1 MKGSTRTGRHTP
13 YFVLA
18 ALSIAAV
25 VASFYLT
32 HQMSLAAARL
42 EAGARSLGDVQEALA
57 RYEIVTLGL
66 LGLLIAGLVVYGY
79 RLSRELDGAV
89 GILDEVRAWR
99 EAEETL
105 KATVATVSKERDLAL
120 DSARAKSE
128 FLATM
133 SHEIRTPMNGVLGV
147 TGLLLD
153 TELAPHQ
160 REYAQTVRA
169 SAEALLTIIND
180 ILDFSKIE
188 AGKLTVEPVAFN
200 LRHTVEEIGELLAVR
215 AEEKRIALAVRY
227 PADAP
232 EGVVTDP
239 GRLRQVLLNLV
250 GNAVK
255 FTRAGHVLI
264 DVACVER
271 SATDALFR
279 FQVEDTGIGIA
290 NEQLA
295 RLFERFSQ
303 ADASTPRT
311 YGGTGLGLSISRQL
325 VECLGGTIDVTSRL
339 GEGSIFTVSLRLPL
353 APEVPTG
360 RPAAVIASP
369 SPARV
374 RVLIVDDHELTRK
387 VLDEQLRT
395 QGIPCDTATGGM
407 EAFTRLRQAARE
419 GAPYTVALLDHGM
432 ADTDGLTL
440 ANAIRSDTSLNAL
453 ALIMLS
459 SAGHRLDAAQLAAHG
474 FAGHVTKP
482 VRLHALMDAVAL
494 AATTRP
500 RATGAAARPPAA
512 GTATAPVTAPVTGP
526 VTAPLLRS
534 EGHSP
539 RSTLAA
545 TPLIVP
551 PPPKEAPRAAVARA
565 TPSSGSQERPAQ
577 FRALIVEDNP
587 INQTVAVKMIER
599 MGGVTDV
606 AANGREALAFVAG
619 RRYDI
624 IFMDCHM
631 PEMDGFEATGEIR
644 RTEAPDARIPIVAV
658 TAGTMSGERE
668 RCAAVGMDD
677 FIAKPI
683 SKQRLDEV
691 VERWLGR
698 SAALV

>member
-1 MKGSTRTGRHTP
+1 MKGSPRTGRHTL

-25 VASFYLT
+25 LASLYLT
-32 HQMSLAAARL
+32 HQMGLAAARL
-42 EAGARSLGDVQEALA
+42 QAGARSLGDLQATLA
-57 RYEIVTLGL
+57 RYETVTLGL
-66 LGLLIAGLVVYGY
+66 LGVLIAGVAMYGY
-79 RLSRELDGAV
+79 RLSRELDDANGM
-89 GILDEVRAWR
+89 LREVRAHR

-105 KATVATVSKERDLAL
+105 KTAVATLSEERDRAL

-133 SHEIRTPMNGVLGV
+133 SHEIRTPMNGVLGM

-153 TELAPHQ
+153 TELAPYQ

-188 AGKLTVEPVAFN
+188 AGKFTVEPMAFN

-215 AEEKRIALAVRY
+215 ADEQHIALAVHY
-227 PADAP
+227 PAEAP

-239 GRLRQVLLNLV
+239 GRLRQVLLNLA

-255 FTRAGHVLI
+255 FTREGHVLI
-264 DVACVER
+264 DVACVEQ

-279 FQVEDTGIGIA
+279 IQVEDTGIGIA
-290 NEQLA
+290 DEQLA

-325 VECLGGTIDVTSRL
+325 VECLGGTIEVKSRL
-339 GEGSIFTVSLRLPL
+339 GHGSTFTVVLRLPL

-360 RPAAVIASP
+360 RPASIAS
-369 SPARV
+369 
-374 RVLIVDDHELTRK
+374 
-387 VLDEQLRT
+387 
-395 QGIPCDTATGGM
+395 
-407 EAFTRLRQAARE
+407 
-419 GAPYTVALLDHGM
+419 
-432 ADTDGLTL
+432 
-440 ANAIRSDTSLNAL
+440 
-453 ALIMLS
+453 
-459 SAGHRLDAAQLAAHG
+459 
-474 FAGHVTKP
+474 
-482 VRLHALMDAVAL
+482 
-494 AATTRP
+494 TTRP
-500 RATGAAARPPAA
+500 RAGAVGTTTTPARASQPPPGPPAA
-512 GTATAPVTAPVTGP
+512 APTTAPFSVPFTAPFTAPVTAPVTAVAAAP
-526 VTAPLLRS
+526 ATALAPRR
-534 EGHSP
+534 EAHSP
-539 RSTLAA
+539 RSTRAA

-551 PPPKEAPRAAVARA
+551 PSAEAPRAAIAHAMR
-565 TPSSGSQERPAQ
+565 PPESHERPAQ

-631 PEMDGFEATGEIR
+631 PEMDGFEATTEIR
-644 RTEAPDARIPIVAV
+644 RSEAPNARIPIVAV

-677 FIAKPI
+677 FIAKPV

-691 VERWLGR
+691 IERWLGR
-698 SAALV
+698 SVALV

>member
-1 MKGSTRTGRHTP
+1 MKGSPRSGRHTL

-18 ALSIAAV
+18 SLSIAAV
-25 VASFYLT
+25 AGSLYLI
-32 HQMSLAAARL
+32 HQMGLATARAGLGTAAGAASLANL
-42 EAGARSLGDVQEALA
+42 QEALA
-57 RYEIVTLGL
+57 RYELVTLGL
-66 LGLLIAGLVVYGY
+66 LGGLIVGVAIYGY
-79 RLSRELDGAV
+79 RLSRELDDAHGMLHEVGARR
-89 GILDEVRAWR
+89 D
-99 EAEETL
+99 AEDTL
-105 KATVATVSKERDLAL
+105 KATVATLSQERDRAL

-153 TELAPHQ
+153 TDLAPHQ

-188 AGKLTVEPVAFN
+188 AGKLTVEPMAFN
-200 LRHTVEEIGELLAVR
+200 LRHAVEEIGELLAVR
-215 AEEKRIALAVRY
+215 AEENQIALAVRY
-227 PADAP
+227 PAEAP

-239 GRLRQVLLNLV
+239 GRLRQVLLNLA

-255 FTRAGHVLI
+255 FTREGHVLI
-264 DVACVER
+264 DVACVEQ

-279 FQVEDTGIGIA
+279 IQVEDTGIGIA
-290 NEQLA
+290 DEQLA

-325 VECLGGTIDVTSRL
+325 VECLGGAIEVKSCV
-339 GEGSIFTVSLRLPL
+339 GKGSTFTVSLRLPL
-353 APEVPTG
+353 APEVPTS
-360 RPAAVIASP
+360 RPAVTAS
-369 SPARV
+369 SALARA

-419 GAPYTVALLDHGM
+419 GAPYTVALLDHRM
-432 ADTDGLTL
+432 ADADGLTL
-440 ANAIRSDTSLNAL
+440 ANAIRSDGSLNGL
-453 ALIMLS
+453 ALVMLCS
-459 SAGHRLDAAQLAAHG
+459 SGHRVDAAQLAAHG
-474 FAGHVTKP
+474 FTGHVTKP

-494 AATTRP
+494 AATARP
-500 RATGAAARPPAA
+500 RVAATTVATSALPVPAA
-512 GTATAPVTAPVTGP
+512 PREAHA
-526 VTAPLLRS
+526 
-534 EGHSP
+534 P

-545 TPLIVP
+545 TPMIVP
-551 PPPKEAPRAAVARA
+551 PAVEDTPRAAVARA
-565 TPSSGSQERPAQ
+565 VPPPAPHARPAQ
-577 FRALIVEDNP
+577 FRALVVEDNP

-631 PEMDGFEATGEIR
+631 PEMDGFEATAEIR
-644 RTEAPDARIPIVAV
+644 RSEAPEARIPIVAV

-668 RCAAVGMDD
+668 RCAAVGMND

-698 SAALV
+698 SVALV